1 MENLPTYIPIVF
13 VLTTVLTVW
22 LFYKA
27 AYKSKTTLFILV
39 SWLALQSF
47 IGLTGFY
54 TVTDTL
60 PPRFL
65 LLVLPP
71 LLFIIGMFAT
81 PQGRKYIDHLDIRM
95 LTLLHIVRVPVE
107 IVLLWLFMNKAI
119 PELMT
124 FEGRNFDIFSGLTAP
139 FIYYFGFIKKTL
151 GKNVILFWNFL
162 CLALLLN
169 IVINAILSAPYPFQ
183 KFAFEQP
190 NVGVLY
196 FPFIWLPCCIVPL
209 VLLSH
214 LAAIRQL
221 LRYGLKIG
229 VVGKSTGKAR
239 LSDDFI
245 MD

>member
-13 VLTTVLTVW
+13 VLTTILTVW

-27 AYKSKTTLFILV
+27 TNNSTSTLIILV
-39 SWLALQSF
+39 TWLILQAM
-47 IGLTGFY
+47 IGFSGFF
-54 TVTDTL
+54 TVTDIL

-65 LLVLPP
+65 LLILPP

-81 PQGRKYIDHLDIRM
+81 PQGRKYIDHLDIKM
-95 LTLLHIVRVPVE
+95 LTLLHIVRIPVE
-107 IVLLWLFMNKAI
+107 IVLLWLFINKAI

-139 FIYYFGFIKKTL
+139 FIYYFGFIRKTL
-151 GKNVILFWNFL
+151 GKNIILFWNFL

-169 IVINAILSAPYPFQ
+169 IVIHAVLSAPFPFQ
-183 KFAFEQP
+183 KFAFDQP

-196 FPFIWLPCCIVPL
+196 FPFIWLPGCIVPL

-214 LAAIRQL
+214 LATIRQL
-221 LRYGLKIG
+221 LVYGLKN
-229 VVGKSTGKAR
+229 VTAVKWTN
-239 LSDDFI
+239 
-245 MD
+245 